1 MLELT
6 LAKAQDLVSGI
17 VAEQG
22 DTIYQ
27 KHEGSCLYVHTS
39 RRFDDERSGYVI
51 EKEVPGCLVGQ
62 ALIAGGLTMDDLKP
76 HNSVGVQSAL
86 YELQRE
92 SKLTFTADA
101 EEYLEILQ
109 INQDRGHSW
118 SVAHEKALDGL
129 VWDLDSILD
138 DVSAGQWV
146 DYSAYQGR

>member
-6 LAKAQDLVSGI
+6 LAKAQELVSGI
-17 VAEQG
+17 VAERG
-22 DTIYQ
+22 DTVYQ
-27 KHEGSCLYVHTS
+27 KHEGSCLYVHTT
-39 RRFDDERSGYVI
+39 RRYDDEKGQYVTDS
-51 EKEVPGCLVGQ
+51 EVPGCLVGQ

-76 HNSVGVQSAL
+76 HNSVGAQSAL

-92 SKLTFTADA
+92 NKLTFTADA

-129 VWDLDSILD
+129 VWDLDSILS